1 MVAHGCSASTW
12 EAEAGTSQGQGQPGL
27 PSQFQSSLSC
37 TGRHFLRQAD
47 KQGEG
52 NARSFCALNMG
63 CGPAM
68 KHLSFM
74 ASPHPEGEDWG
85 EVILTGLVV
94 QPLPM
99 WWQDR

>member
-1 MVAHGCSASTW
+1 MVAHGCPASTW

-37 TGRHFLRQAD
+37 TGRHFLRQTN

-52 NARSFCALNMG
+52 SAGSCCVLSMG

-74 ASPHPEGEDWG
+74 APALPEGEDWG
-85 EVILTGLVV
+85 EASPTGLVV
-94 QPLPM
+94 QPLPVC
-99 WWQDR
+99 WQDR